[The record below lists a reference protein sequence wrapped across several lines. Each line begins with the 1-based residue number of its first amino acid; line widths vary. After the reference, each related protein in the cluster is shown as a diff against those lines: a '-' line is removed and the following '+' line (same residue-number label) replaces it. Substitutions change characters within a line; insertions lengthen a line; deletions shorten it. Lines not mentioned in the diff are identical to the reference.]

1 MTRNKHIWIF
11 NAGNSYS
18 GFLNISADITLT
30 FALYGCA
37 TTKMSGTM

>member
-1 MTRNKHIWIF
+1 MPETATAATQN
-11 NAGNSYS
+11 